1 MKDLNE
7 IKKILSQCKE
17 EIKKE
22 FKVKEIH
29 LFGSFIRGK
38 AKKKSDVDVLVD
50 FKEGADLFDLIGLSL
65 YLEKKLKKKVDVV
78 PKRALRKEI
87 KNSILKE
94 AVPL

>member
-1 MKDLNE
+1 MKNLNK

-29 LFGSFIRGK
+29 LFGSFVRGE

-87 KNSILKE
+87 KSSILKE
-94 AVPL
+94 AIPL